1 MQFSLIIS
9 IWFEFIIIML
19 KVNNNF
25 VLARPLQES
34 GQYEEQVG
42 DGQPLTDA
50 HPSSYTERYESLGSG
65 SQVFVVFEEALR
77 FELIGVRP
85 IPLLSLDVTDER

>member
-1 MQFSLIIS
+1 MQFSLIVS

-19 KVNNNF
+19 RINNNL

-34 GQYEEQVG
+34 GQYEEQVS
-42 DGQPLTDA
+42 DGQSLPYA
-50 HPSSYTERYESLGSG
+50 HPTSDTEWYESLGSG
-65 SQVFVVFEEALR
+65 SQVFVVFEEAFR

-85 IPLLSLDVTDER
+85 IPLLGLDVTDER